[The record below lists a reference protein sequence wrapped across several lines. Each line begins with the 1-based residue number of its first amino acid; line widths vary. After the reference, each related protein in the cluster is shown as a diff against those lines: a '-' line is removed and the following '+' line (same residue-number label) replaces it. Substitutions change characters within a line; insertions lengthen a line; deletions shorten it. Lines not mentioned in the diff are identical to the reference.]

1 MIISELTPHL
11 THDAARESC
20 RCPIGAVT
28 TGSSVTLAFT
38 DGLAAVLE
46 AELVLYGDGFE
57 SRCEMALESGRWFV
71 RVTMPEEAAALWYVF
86 RLGLAGG
93 EYWLCAGQ
101 GGRFGQ
107 LMSSRGEG
115 FRLTVYERGFETPAW
130 FRRSVMYQIF
140 PDRFARDWSDTARDG
155 IEKHREMGRQV
166 KFHEDW
172 GESVDWQP
180 NSADGFYFPL
190 DFYGGT
196 LRGIA
201 GRLNYLRDLG
211 VGVIYL
217 NPVFEA
223 CSNHRYDTADYL
235 NIDPILGSN
244 ADFEELCAAAEKLG
258 IRIMLDGVFSH
269 TGADSIY
276 FNKFSHYPDA
286 GAYNAGESSPYY
298 GWYDF
303 RRYPQ
308 EYRCWWNFPDLPEVD
323 ENNAD
328 WRDFVITGRDS
339 VVRTW
344 LRRGA
349 AGWRLD
355 VADELPDEALRLI
368 RQAAK
373 AEDPEAVVLGEVWED
388 AVIKSSYGYRRKYA
402 LGESLD
408 SVMNYPFRSAVI
420 DFLCF
425 RTDARALASFLL
437 GQRLNYP
444 APMYWSLMN
453 LLSSHDVERV
463 RTALATRLDARS
475 LSREQQAGFI
485 VGDAQDIRGASMQKL
500 AAAIQFTLPG
510 VPCVY
515 YGDET
520 GMGGML
526 DPFDRA
532 PFTMGARPLMDWYAS
547 LGRIRNSHEALSTGS
562 VAFSA
567 PDPDVLCILRCV
579 SGGRDVFGQ
588 SARDGAF
595 LAVINRADWEKQ
607 LVADL
612 WLDNAGLGSAELEGL
627 KGLGITRAR
636 CLLTGRESAVTD
648 GLMRL
653 SLPPESALIF
663 ELA

>member
-1 MIISELTPHL
+1 MIISELTPHIV
-11 THDAARESC
+11 HDTARESC
-20 RCPIGAVT
+20 RCPIGPAK
-28 TGSSVTLAFT
+28 TGSELTLAFT
-38 DGLAAVLE
+38 DGAGAVLG
-46 AELVLYGDGFE
+46 AELVLNGDGFE
-57 SRCEMALESGRWFV
+57 KRFELSLEDGRWS
-71 RVTMPEEAAALWYVF
+71 VTLRMPDEPGALWYSF
-86 RLGLAGG
+86 RMTLAGG
-93 EYWLCAGQ
+93 EYWLCAGEN
-101 GGRFGQ
+101 GRFGQ
-107 LMSSRGEG
+107 LMSSRGDG
-115 FRLTVYERGFETPAW
+115 FRLSVYDKDFETPAW
-130 FRRSVMYQIF
+130 FRKSVMYQIF

-155 IEKHREMGRQV
+155 IEKHRAMGRQV

-172 GESVDWQP
+172 GEPVDWQP

-196 LRGIA
+196 LKGIES
-201 GRLNYLRDLG
+201 RLNYLKSLG

-235 NIDPILGSN
+235 KIDPILGSN
-244 ADFEELCAAAEKLG
+244 ADFEDLCTAAEKLG

-276 FNKFSHYPDA
+276 FNKFSHYDDA
-286 GAYNAGESSPYY
+286 GAYNAGTASPYY

-303 RRYPQ
+303 RKFPQ

-328 WRDFVITGRDS
+328 WRDFVISGRDS

-344 LRRGA
+344 IRRGA
-349 AGWRLD
+349 SGWRLD

-373 AEDPEAVVLGEVWED
+373 AEDPDAVVLGEVWED
-388 AVIKSSYGYRRKYA
+388 AVIKFSYGTRRKYA

-408 SVMNYPFRSAVI
+408 SVMNYPFRSALI

-425 RTDARALASFLL
+425 RSDARALASLL
-437 GQRLNYP
+437 LSQRLNYP
-444 APMYWSLMN
+444 EPMYWSLMN
-453 LLSSHDVERV
+453 LISSHDVERA

-485 VGDAQDIRGASMQKL
+485 VGDAQDIRGASMQRL
-500 AAAIQFTLPG
+500 AAAVQFSVPG
-510 VPCVY
+510 VPSVY

-532 PFTMGARPLMDWYAS
+532 PFTMGARPLTDWYTS
-547 LGRIRNSHEALSTGS
+547 LGQIRNEHDALSTGAA
-562 VAFSA
+562 AFSA

-579 SGGRDVFGQ
+579 SGGKDVFGLP
-588 SARDGAF
+588 AKDGAF
-595 LAVINRADWEKQ
+595 LAVINRSNWSKE
-607 LVADL
+607 LVADI
-612 WLDNAGLGSAELEGL
+612 WLDNAGLSSKELEGL
-627 KGLGITRAR
+627 RSLNLTRAK
-636 CLLTGRESAVTD
+636 CLLTGQETTVAD
-648 GLMRL
+648 GLIKL
-653 SLPPESALIF
+653 SLPAESALIF
-663 ELA
+663 ELS

>member
-57 SRCEMALESGRWFV
+57 SRCEMALEDGRWFV

-196 LRGIA
+196 LR
-201 GRLNYLRDLG
+201 
-211 VGVIYL
+211 
-217 NPVFEA
+217 
-223 CSNHRYDTADYL
+223 
-235 NIDPILGSN
+235 
-244 ADFEELCAAAEKLG
+244 
-258 IRIMLDGVFSH
+258 
-269 TGADSIY
+269 
-276 FNKFSHYPDA
+276 
-286 GAYNAGESSPYY
+286 
-298 GWYDF
+298 
-303 RRYPQ
+303 
-308 EYRCWWNFPDLPEVD
+308 
-323 ENNAD
+323 
-328 WRDFVITGRDS
+328 
-339 VVRTW
+339 
-344 LRRGA
+344 
-349 AGWRLD
+349 
-355 VADELPDEALRLI
+355 LI

-388 AVIKSSYGYRRKYA
+388 AVIKSSYGCRRKYA